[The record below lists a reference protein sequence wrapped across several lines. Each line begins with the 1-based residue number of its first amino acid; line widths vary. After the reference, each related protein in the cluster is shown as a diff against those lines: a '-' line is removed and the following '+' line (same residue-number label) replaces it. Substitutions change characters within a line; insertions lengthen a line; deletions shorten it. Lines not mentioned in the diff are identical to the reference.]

1 MRLSKFIASSGYASR
16 RKSDSL
22 IENGFVIVNNEV
34 CRDFATQIMDDD
46 EVIVEN
52 TKISIPKPRI
62 FSFYKPKNC
71 LCTSKDPEGRKTIYD
86 VLDQNYKNLI
96 TIGRLDYKSEGLL
109 LLTNNGEIARYY
121 ELPRNNIKKTYIVD
135 LKGDYK
141 SSNLLEMKSGVK
153 HRGIKYVVFKSK
165 LIKIKGN
172 KFTIEIT
179 LSEGKNREIRNI
191 AKYFNWNVLKLKRV
205 SHGEYKLLSLKNS
218 ELREEKISSK
228 ISKNIS
234 KVNE

>member
-121 ELPRNNIKKTYIVD
+121 EVPRNNIKKTYIVD
-135 LKGDYK
+135 LNGDYK

>member
-1 MRLSKFIASSGYASR
+1 
-16 RKSDSL
+16 
-22 IENGFVIVNNEV
+22 
-34 CRDFATQIMDDD
+34 MDDD

-135 LKGDYK
+135 LNGDYK